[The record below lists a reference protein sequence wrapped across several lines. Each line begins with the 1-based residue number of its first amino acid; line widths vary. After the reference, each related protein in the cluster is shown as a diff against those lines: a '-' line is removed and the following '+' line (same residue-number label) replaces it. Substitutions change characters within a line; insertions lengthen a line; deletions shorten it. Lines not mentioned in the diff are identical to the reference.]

1 MCIRDSV
8 KTMRAGVIVLGSLLS
23 KFGKAKVSLPG
34 GCAIGSRPV
43 DIHLFGLK
51 KLGADI
57 KIKNG
62 YILAS
67 AKKGLTG
74 ATIRFPSISVG
85 ATENVIIAASFAKGT
100 TYLKNC
106 ACDPEIKNL
115 TELTSKKIRVGGMV
129 KEKSINV
136 NQSEVNFV
144 ITDFKNELIV
154 NYSGS
159 VPNLFEEGKGVVAEG
174 FLKDRNFLT
183 AVKILA
189 KHDEN
194 YMPPEVEEAIKESN

>member
-1 MCIRDSV
+1 MYGKKVKLRAIFILSIFISSV
-8 KTMRAGVIVLGSLLS
+8 LIVFLVFKSLE
-23 KFGKAKVSLPG
+23 
-34 GCAIGSRPV
+34 
-43 DIHLFGLK
+43 
-51 KLGADI
+51 
-57 KIKNG
+57 
-62 YILAS
+62 
-67 AKKGLTG
+67 
-74 ATIRFPSISVG
+74 
-85 ATENVIIAASFAKGT
+85 ENVVYFKSPT
-100 TYLKNC
+100 
-106 ACDPEIKNL
+106 EIKNL

-129 KEKSINV
+129 KKKSINV

-194 YMPPEVEEAIKESN
+194 YMPPEVEEALKESN